1 MMSKRRLPIT
11 LLIAIAMI
19 VAACGSDGDTTDT
32 TDTTA
37 PTATTTDTTEPTE
50 TTTTEAEMGE
60 WDSIVAAA
68 QEEGE
73 AVWYGTEVE
82 TWTDAIAP
90 LMAEQTGVEFVA
102 APRAATGAILERVSG
117 EITAGSVG
125 GDVLLVA
132 DHSVWV
138 DNPDW
143 FVDLDTAGLPNYESY
158 PDEHKWNN
166 KCVNV
171 TLVTGGITYN
181 TDLVPA
187 DMVPETWEDL
197 LDPFWQGQFALTDPR
212 TSPTYNGWVFLMEQ
226 EYGIEYLEG
235 IAAQNPDLFDSASP
249 AAEQV
254 AAGAYLI
261 SAMAHITN
269 SSAIREAGAPVAFVI
284 PDGPT
289 VGHGSCTGILANS
302 PNPNAA
308 KVMLNFLM
316 SPEAHSAGCD
326 AGVENAS
333 PLQGT
338 TCLPLPDGWLP
349 TPKDPS
355 NGQFLG
361 QTDDAGKERVYAALG
376 IS

>member
-1 MMSKRRLPIT
+1 MTSKRRVPI
-11 LLIAIAMI
+11 LLLAIAMI

-32 TDTTA
+32 TAATTTTA
-37 PTATTTDTTEPTE
+37 PPSTDTTEPAE
-50 TTTTEAEMGE
+50 TTTTEPEMSE
-60 WDSIVAAA
+60 WDSTLAAA

-82 TWTDAIAP
+82 TWTDAVGP
-90 LMAEQTGVEFVA
+90 LMAQMTGVTFVA

-143 FVDLDTAGLPNYESY
+143 FVDLDTAGLPNYASY

-181 TDLVPA
+181 TELVDA
-187 DMVPETWEDL
+187 EHVPTSWEDL
-197 LDPFWQGQFALTDPR
+197 LDPYWAGQFALTDPR
-212 TSPTYNGWVFLMEQ
+212 SSPTYNGWAFLMEQ
-226 EYGIEYLEG
+226 EYGVEFLEG

-269 SSAIREAGAPVAFVI
+269 SSAIRAAGAPVAFVI

-289 VGHGSCTGILANS
+289 VGHGSCAGILANS

-308 KVMLNFLM
+308 KVMLDFLM

-349 TPKDPS
+349 TPKDTT
-355 NGQFLG
+355 NGQFIG